1 MDYNKTSVSPKIS
14 VNNII
19 TLHRASFGVP
29 RDKVG
34 EAHDFPELMYVAS
47 GDNTVLLDGV
57 PHLVK
62 EGEAMIYAPLT
73 HHIGSEQNR
82 DITLYIVSFETLSP
96 LPDSLYNKAITLTK
110 KQTGILSEIF
120 SKGLERFSIMPP
132 ESGTRGMFFN
142 GKGDE
147 AILQVIKNNLEL
159 LLLSLI
165 DSAADD
171 TPAEEKMRVI
181 EYMRSH
187 ISKELTLETISR
199 GCSMSTSRL
208 KRMFQGGVI
217 NYFNDLKISRAKELI
232 RNTDMNYSQIAES
245 LGFSSLH
252 YFSRL
257 FKAKT
262 GSSPSAFRKRIR

>member
-1 MDYNKTSVSPKIS
+1 MDYNKTSVRSKIS

-19 TLHRASFGVP
+19 TLHRVSVSVP

-47 GDNTVLLDGV
+47 GDNTILLDGV

-62 EGEAMIYAPLT
+62 EGEAMIYAPMT
-73 HHIGSEQNR
+73 HHIGSEKNR
-82 DITLYIVSFETLSP
+82 DLTLYIISFDTLSP
-96 LPDSLYNKAITLTK
+96 LPDELYNRTLTLTK
-110 KQTGILSEIF
+110 KQIGILSEIF
-120 SKGLERFSIMPP
+120 SKGLEHFSNMPP
-132 ESGTRGMFFN
+132 ESKERGMIFD
-142 GKGDE
+142 GGDE
-147 AILQVIKNNLEL
+147 SVLQVIKNNLEL
-159 LLLSLI
+159 LLLSLT
-165 DSAADD
+165 DKGYDD
-171 TPAEEKMRVI
+171 TPADEKMRVI
-181 EYMRSH
+181 EYMRAHVSE
-187 ISKELTLETISR
+187 ELTLESISK

-208 KRMFQGGVI
+208 KRMFRGGVI
-217 NYFNDLKISRAKELI
+217 NYVNDLKISRAKELI

>member
-1 MDYNKTSVSPKIS
+1 MNYNKTSVTPKIS

-29 RDKVG
+29 KDKVG
-34 EAHDFPELMYVAS
+34 ESHDFPELMYVAS
-47 GDNTVLLDGV
+47 GNNTVLLDGV

-82 DITLYIVSFETLSP
+82 DITLYIISFDTVAP
-96 LPDSLYNKAITLTK
+96 LPEELYNRALTLTQR
-110 KQTGILSEIF
+110 QTGIISEIF
-120 SKGLERFSIMPP
+120 SKGLDIFSIMPP
-132 ESGTRGMFFN
+132 ESKERGMFFN
-142 GKGDE
+142 GEDE
-147 AILQVIKNNLEL
+147 AVLQVIKNNLEL
-159 LLLSLI
+159 LLLSLSEATEEI
-165 DSAADD
+165 CE
-171 TPAEEKMRVI
+171 PAEERMRVI
-181 EYMRSH
+181 EYLRAHLSD
-187 ISKELTLETISR
+187 ELTLGEIAH
-199 GCSMSTSRL
+199 GCSMSVSRL
-208 KRMFQGGVI
+208 KRVFRGGVI
-217 NYFNDLKISRAKELI
+217 NYFNNLKISRAKELI

-262 GSSPSAFRKRIR
+262 GSSPSDFRRKIR